1 MNNLDLPALERAIL
15 ALPQQYRGPGG
26 VVGVVRDGEV
36 ILRHVWGYAD
46 LAERKPMTAA
56 TLLPICSI
64 SKHFTC
70 AVLLDTVGD
79 PARLDSAL
87 DAYLPLI
94 EGKHPSVAHLCH
106 NQSGLRDYWA
116 LTVLQGALA
125 DGVFRREDARPMLA
139 SARSTHF
146 EPGTRYSYSNGNYRI
161 LADLIEDYTG
171 RSLCE
176 LYDRSTFAPAGMTTA
191 ALTADTSIS
200 PNGVVGYEGNETT
213 GYFEAKNRI
222 YWAGDAG
229 ISATLDDMLAWECF
243 IDRTREDSDGL
254 YRRLSVPQTY
264 ADGTA
269 ATYGFGLAHERI
281 GDVAITGHGGALR
294 GFRSR
299 RLHAASERLS
309 IVVMFNHE
317 ADAHAAATALMKVAL
332 GYRDAEAPAG
342 AWDTEQF
349 GTYLEP
355 ETGLALTTRPL
366 GPGRLELRFATAGEV
381 LQIGTDGIARSG
393 AVSLTAQQTGLEM
406 ERERENLVTMAQ
418 KVTGKAKPD
427 IAGRY
432 RSSELGADIEIISTS
447 GVFFAGFEGLLG
459 KGAMHAMQPAAEDIW
474 LVSCKRS
481 MDAPAPGDWTVRIHR
496 DGKGA
501 ICGLTIGCWLARQ
514 IGYIKVA

>member
-1 MNNLDLPALERAIL
+1 MNTLDLPALERAVL

-36 ILRHVWGYAD
+36 ILKHVWGYAD
-46 LAERKPMTAA
+46 LTARKPMTAG

-64 SKHFTC
+64 SKQFTC

-79 PARLDSAL
+79 PAKLDGAL

-94 EGKHPSVAHLCH
+94 EGKRPSVAHLCH

-116 LTVLQGALA
+116 LTVLQGAMA
-125 DGVFRREDARPMLA
+125 DGVFRREHARPLL
-139 SARSTHF
+139 SRARSTHF

-161 LADLIEDYTG
+161 LADLIEDFSG
-171 RSLCE
+171 RSLSE
-176 LYDRSTFAPAGMTTA
+176 LYDRSTFGPAGMTTA
-191 ALTADTSIS
+191 ALTPDTSIS
-200 PNGVVGYEGNETT
+200 PNGVIGYEGNETT
-213 GYFEAKNRI
+213 GYFEATNRI

-229 ISATLDDMLAWECF
+229 ISATLDDMLAWERF
-243 IDRTREDSDGL
+243 IDRTRDDEAGL
-254 YRRLSVPQTY
+254 YRRLSAPQTY
-264 ADGTA
+264 ADGRA

-332 GYRDAEAPAG
+332 GHRDAKAAAG
-342 AWDTEQF
+342 DWNSEQF

-355 ETGLALTTRPL
+355 ETGLALSTRPL
-366 GPGRLELRFATAGEV
+366 GSGRLELRFATAGES
-381 LQIGTDGIARSG
+381 LQIAADAIARSG
-393 AVSLTAQQTGLEM
+393 SVSLTPNGTGLHM
-406 ERERENLVTMAQ
+406 ERERENLQTTAERVA
-418 KVTGKAKPD
+418 GKAKPD

-432 RSSELGADIEIISTS
+432 HSAELDADIEIVSTN
-447 GVFFAGFEGLLG
+447 GIFFAGFNGMLG
-459 KGAMHAMQPAAEDIW
+459 KGAMHALRPFADDVW
-474 LVSCKRS
+474 LLSCKRS

-496 DGKGA
+496 NGQGA
-501 ICGLTIGCWLARQ
+501 VSGLTIGCWLARQ
-514 IGYIKVA
+514 IDYIKVD

>member
-1 MNNLDLPALERAIL
+1 MTTLDLPALERAVH

-26 VVGVVRDGEV
+26 VVGVVKDGEV
-36 ILRHVWGYAD
+36 ILKHVWGYAD
-46 LAERKPMTAA
+46 LAARKPMSPD

-79 PARLDSAL
+79 PARLDGAL

-94 EGKHPSVAHLCH
+94 EGKRPTVAQLCH

-116 LTVLQGALA
+116 LTVLQGAVA
-125 DGVFRREDARPMLA
+125 DGVFRREDARPLL
-139 SARSTHF
+139 SRARSTHF

-171 RSLCE
+171 RSLSE
-176 LYDRSTFAPAGMTTA
+176 LYDRSAFGPAGMTTA
-191 ALTADTSIS
+191 ALTPDTSVS
-200 PNGVVGYEGNETT
+200 PNGVIGYEGNEAT
-213 GYFEAKNRI
+213 GYFEATNRI

-243 IDRTREDSDGL
+243 IDRTRDDDDGL
-254 YRRLSVPQTY
+254 YRRLSAPQTY
-264 ADGTA
+264 ADGGA
-269 ATYGFGLAHERI
+269 ATYGFGLAHETI
-281 GDVAITGHGGALR
+281 GEVAITGHGGALR
-294 GFRSR
+294 GFRCR

-317 ADAHAAATALMKVAL
+317 ADAHAAATALMKIAL
-332 GYRDAEAPAG
+332 GHRDAETEVG
-342 AWDTEQF
+342 AWDSRQF

-355 ETGLALTTRPL
+355 ETGLALSTRPL
-366 GPGRLELRFATAGEV
+366 ATGRLELRFATAGDV
-381 LQIGTDGIARSG
+381 LQIGTDGTARSG
-393 AVSLTAQQTGLEM
+393 AVSLSANDTGLQM
-406 ERERENLVTMAQ
+406 GRERENLVTTAQ
-418 KVTGKAKPD
+418 RVAGKAKPD

-432 RSSELGADIEIISTS
+432 HSAELDADIEIVSTN

-459 KGAMHAMQPAAEDIW
+459 KGAMHAMQPVADDIW

-496 DGKGA
+496 DGEGTVS
-501 ICGLTIGCWLARQ
+501 GLTIGCWLARQ

>member
-1 MNNLDLPALERAIL
+1 MNNLDLPALERAVL
-15 ALPQQYRGPGG
+15 ALTHQYKGPGG
-26 VVGVVRDGEV
+26 VVGVVRNGEV
-36 ILRHVWGYAD
+36 ILKHVWGYAD
-46 LAERKPMTAA
+46 LAARLPMTSGA
-56 TLLPICSI
+56 LLPICSI

-70 AVLLDTVGD
+70 AALLDAVGN
-79 PARLDSAL
+79 PANLDAAL

-94 EGKHPSVAHLCH
+94 EGKRPDVAHLCH

-116 LTVLQGALA
+116 LTVLQGAMA
-125 DGVFRREDARPMLA
+125 DGVFRREDARPLL
-139 SARSTHF
+139 SRARTTHF

-161 LADLIEDYTG
+161 LADLIEDHTG
-171 RSLCE
+171 RSLSE
-176 LYDRSTFAPAGMTTA
+176 LYDRSAFGPAGMATA
-191 ALTADTSIS
+191 ALAPDTSVS
-200 PNGVVGYEGNETT
+200 PGGVIGYEGNETT
-213 GYFEAKNRI
+213 GYFEARNRI

-229 ISATLDDMLAWECF
+229 ICASLDDMLAWETF
-243 IDRTREDSDGL
+243 IDRTRDDEGGL

-264 ADGTA
+264 ADGTP

-299 RLHAASERLS
+299 RLHAAAERLS

-317 ADAHAAATALMKVAL
+317 ADAHAAATRLMKVAL
-332 GYRDAEAPAG
+332 GHSDAKTEAG
-342 AWDTEQF
+342 AWDAAHF

-355 ETGLALTTRPL
+355 ETGLALTTRPT
-366 GPGRLELRFATAGEV
+366 GPGRLELRFATGADA
-381 LQIGTDGIARSG
+381 LQIATDGIARSG
-393 AVSLTAQQTGLEM
+393 AVSLTAEGTGLYM
-406 ERERENLVTMAQ
+406 ERERENLATTAE
-418 KVTGKAKPD
+418 KVSGTAKPD
-427 IAGRY
+427 ITGRY
-432 RSSELGADIEIISTS
+432 HCAELDADIEIVSTS

-514 IGYIKVA
+514 IGYIKVV

>member
-1 MNNLDLPALERAIL
+1 MTTPDLAALERAVL

-26 VVGVVRDGEV
+26 VVGVVRGGEV
-36 ILRHVWGYAD
+36 ILKHVWGYAD
-46 LAERKPMTAA
+46 VAKRQPMTAG

-64 SKHFTC
+64 SKQFTC
-70 AVLLDTVGD
+70 AVLLDAVGD
-79 PARLDSAL
+79 PSRLDGAL

-94 EGKHPSVAHLCH
+94 EGKRPSVAHLCH

-116 LTVLQGALA
+116 LTVLQGAMA
-125 DGVFRREDARPMLA
+125 DGVFRREDARPMLS

-161 LADLIEDYTG
+161 LADLIEDHTG
-171 RSLCE
+171 RSLSE
-176 LYDRSTFAPAGMTTA
+176 LYDHSTFGPAGMTTA
-191 ALTADTSIS
+191 ALTPDTSIS
-200 PNGVVGYEGNETT
+200 PNGAVGYEGNEAT
-213 GYFEAKNRI
+213 GYFAATNRI

-243 IDRTREDSDGL
+243 IDRTRDNTDGL

-269 ATYGFGLAHERI
+269 ATYGFGLAHETI

-299 RLHAASERLS
+299 RLHAADERLS

-332 GYRDAEAPAG
+332 GHRDVATEAG
-342 AWDTEQF
+342 AWDTGQF

-366 GPGRLELRFATAGEV
+366 GPGRVELRFATAGEA

-393 AVSLTAQQTGLEM
+393 AASLTAQQTGLQM
-406 ERERENLVTMAQ
+406 ERERENLVTIAK
-418 KVTGKAKPD
+418 KVIGKAKPD
-427 IAGRY
+427 VAGRY
-432 RSSELGADIEIISTS
+432 RSSELDAEIEIVSTN

-459 KGAMHAMQPAAEDIW
+459 KGAMHAMQPIADDIW
-474 LVSCKRS
+474 LLSCKRS

-496 DGKGA
+496 DGEGA
-501 ICGLTIGCWLARQ
+501 VSGLTIGCWLARQ
-514 IGYIKVA
+514 IGYIKVG